1 MSPAFIELNNV
12 SLDIP
17 IFDVDRSFRKKM
29 LQLCT
34 GGQIVQ
40 DDNKFNRVSVRAL
53 EDISL
58 SLRKGDRLGLVGH
71 NGAGKSTLL
80 RVLAGIYKP
89 SSGNIKK
96 AGKILSLFNIA
107 VGLDAEDSGIENIKK
122 MGFYLG
128 MSPKEI
134 EGKKG
139 DIIEFSGLGD
149 FIYLPVRTYSAG
161 MQFRLSFSLVT
172 ALEPQILLL
181 DEGLGVADAEFT
193 KSANARLDAFY
204 NRLDV
209 LVLASHSDD
218 LIRKLCSKAILLEQ
232 GRIIAFGTVDYI
244 FDIYYRNSV
253 ASC

>member
-1 MSPAFIELNNV
+1 MSLAFIELNNV

-17 IFDVDRSFRKKM
+17 IFDVNRSFRKKM
-29 LQLCT
+29 LQICT
-34 GGQIVQ
+34 GGKIIQ
-40 DDNKFNRVSVRAL
+40 DNNKTNNVSVRAL

-58 SLRKGDRLGLVGH
+58 HFKKGDRIGLVGH

-89 SSGNIKK
+89 TSGNIRKE
-96 AGKILSLFNIA
+96 GKITSLFNIA

-122 MGFYLG
+122 MGAYLG

-134 EGKKG
+134 NAKRE

-149 FIYLPVRTYSAG
+149 FIYLPVRTYSVG

-193 KSANARLDAFY
+193 KSANSRLEAFY
-204 NRLDV
+204 NRLEV

-218 LIRKLCSKAILLEQ
+218 LIKQLCNKAVLLEQ
-232 GRIIAFGTVDYI
+232 GSIKAVGAVDYI
-244 FDIYYRNSV
+244 FDVYHRNKIT
-253 ASC
+253 C